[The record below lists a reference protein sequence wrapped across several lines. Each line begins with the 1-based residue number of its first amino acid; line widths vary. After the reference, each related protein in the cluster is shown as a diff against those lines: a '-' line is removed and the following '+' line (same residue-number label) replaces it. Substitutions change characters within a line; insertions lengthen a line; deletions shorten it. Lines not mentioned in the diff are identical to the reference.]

1 MNPAAVDVDGEAM
14 KEEIKIG
21 GRRSKLAVVQSVT
34 VKQLI
39 EENFPNYE
47 CPVLALQTLGDQV
60 QQKPLYSFGGKALWT
75 KELEDRLYDEDPAKK
90 IDLIVHSLKDM
101 PTLLPEGFELG
112 GITRRVDPSDC
123 LVMPV
128 GSPYESLSDLPSGS
142 VVGTSSV
149 RRSAQL
155 RRKFPQL
162 KFESIRGNIHTR
174 LQKVDDPHSPYKCII
189 LASAGLI
196 RMGLENRI
204 TQRFTSDIM
213 YHAVGQGALGLE
225 IRKGDSRILQVL
237 EKITD
242 LESTVCC
249 LAERALMRTLEGG
262 CSVPIG
268 VESSYDIETKK
279 LVLRGIVVSVDGS
292 MAVEDCQELLITDIR
307 EDSMKCGRLLAEKM
321 MADGAKQILDD
332 INLDRIEQ

>member
-1 MNPAAVDVDGEAM
+1 M
-14 KEEIKIG
+14 KEQIKIG

-34 VKQLI
+34 VKDLI
-39 EENFPNYE
+39 EAEFPNYE

-75 KELEDRLYDEDPAKK
+75 KELEDRLYDSDPERK

-112 GITRRVDPSDC
+112 GVTKRVDPTDS
-123 LVMPV
+123 LVMPI
-128 GSPYESLSDLPSGS
+128 GSPYKSLSDLPAGS

-155 RRKFPQL
+155 KRKFPQL

-174 LQKVDDPHSPYKCII
+174 LQKVDDPESPYKCII

-196 RMGLENRI
+196 RMGLESRI
-204 TQRFTSDIM
+204 TERFTSQVM

-268 VESSYDIETKK
+268 VESSYDVETKK
-279 LVLRGIVVSVDGS
+279 LVLKGIVVSVDGTL
-292 MAVEDCQELLITDIR
+292 AVEDVQELQVDNIR
-307 EDSMKCGRLLAEKM
+307 EDSMKCGRLLAERM

>member
-1 MNPAAVDVDGEAM
+1 M
-14 KEEIKIG
+14 
-21 GRRSKLAVVQSVT
+21 VQSVS
-34 VKQLI
+34 VKELI

-75 KELEDRLYDEDPAKK
+75 KELEDRLYDTDPAKK

-112 GITRRVDPSDC
+112 GITRRVDPTDS
-123 LVMPV
+123 LVMPL
-128 GSPYESLSDLPSGS
+128 GSPYKKLSELPDGS

-155 RRKFPQL
+155 KRKFPKL

-174 LQKVDDPHSPYKCII
+174 LKKLDDPESPYKCII

-196 RMGLENRI
+196 RMGLESRI
-204 TQRFTSDIM
+204 TERFTSEVM

-225 IRKGDSRILQVL
+225 IRKGDTRILEVL
-237 EKITD
+237 QKITD

-268 VESSYDIETKK
+268 VESSYDLGTKR
-279 LVLRGIVVSVDGS
+279 LVLKGIVVSVDGTL
-292 MAVEDCQELLITDIR
+292 AVEDTQEIHIDDVR

-321 MADGAKQILDD
+321 MADGAKEILDE
-332 INLDRIEQ
+332 INLDRVDQ